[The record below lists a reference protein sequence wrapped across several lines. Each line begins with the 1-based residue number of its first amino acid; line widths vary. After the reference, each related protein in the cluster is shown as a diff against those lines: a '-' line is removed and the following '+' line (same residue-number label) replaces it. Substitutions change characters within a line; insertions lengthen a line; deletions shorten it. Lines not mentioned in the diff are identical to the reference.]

1 MHCTR
6 LTLRS
11 WSGSDFYAQS
21 NKRQNLLS
29 HLDIFHVALIVD
41 RSVSSPCWWFHF
53 IFRDDW
59 IKRVKRGGRG
69 RSAWC
74 MACLYTLYP
83 ASRQGLPW
91 SLKMKRERTATP
103 VAEFKSYL
111 AFNHGFKEVATSFE
125 IMKFSTKIT
134 MKQYDL
140 FRTRDSG
147 LGKYW
152 KYLSSIII
160 CIFKMICQVLE

>member
-41 RSVSSPCWWFHF
+41 RSVSSPCCWFHF

-69 RSAWC
+69 RSAWFI
-74 MACLYTLYP
+74 ACLYTLR
-83 ASRQGLPW
+83 ADKACLGVWRWNARERQHQSLNLRVILHLIMVSRRLLQALKLW
-91 SLKMKRERTATP
+91 SLAQ
-103 VAEFKSYL
+103 KSPWNNMIYSGPGIQDWVSIENIYL
-111 AFNHGFKEVATSFE
+111 QSLFVSSKWSV
-125 IMKFSTKIT
+125 KF
-134 MKQYDL
+134 
-140 FRTRDSG
+140 
-147 LGKYW
+147 
-152 KYLSSIII
+152 
-160 CIFKMICQVLE
+160 

>member
-41 RSVSSPCWWFHF
+41 RSVSSPCCWFHF

-69 RSAWC
+69 RSAWFI
-74 MACLYTLYP
+74 ACLYTLR
-83 ASRQGLPW
+83 ADKACLGVWRW
-91 SLKMKRERTATP
+91 NARERQHQSLNL
-103 VAEFKSYL
+103 SYL
-111 AFNHGFKEVATSFE
+111 AFNHGFKEVATSFD
-125 IMKFSTKIT
+125 IMKFSTKIS
-134 MKQYDL
+134 MNQMNSKQYDL
-140 FRTRDSG
+140 FRTG
-147 LGKYW
+147 
-152 KYLSSIII
+152 
-160 CIFKMICQVLE
+160 

>member
-41 RSVSSPCWWFHF
+41 RSVSSPCCWFHF

-69 RSAWC
+69 RSAWFI
-74 MACLYTLYP
+74 ACLYTLR
-83 ASRQGLPW
+83 ADKACLGVWRWNARERQHQSLNLRVILHLIMVSRRLLQALTLW
-91 SLKMKRERTATP
+91 SLAQ
-103 VAEFKSYL
+103 
-111 AFNHGFKEVATSFE
+111 
-125 IMKFSTKIT
+125 KFPWIRWTVNNMI
-134 MKQYDL
+134 Y
-140 FRTRDSG
+140 SG

-160 CIFKMICQVLE
+160 CIFKMICQGLE